1 MQVQMIR
8 GRFEVSEPLY
18 DRAADGYGIR
28 VTDHSPS
35 ASRKSFWATSGH
47 TKDGAPLDVCV
58 KKS

>member
-1 MQVQMIR
+1 MIR

-47 TKDGAPLDVCV
+47 TKDGAPLDGCV